1 MPYVKNW
8 MFDVFISIIYLLNFK
23 LSNFKVF
30 IFQKYNTSSSQ
41 TYQLANTWGLKRHLL
56 TTMLLRPC
64 GVMAAHQTSDLG
76 VAGSSPV
83 KVGFLTMTEI
93 WKSKYT

>member
-1 MPYVKNW
+1 MNLE
-8 MFDVFISIIYLLNFK
+8 FIK
-23 LSNFKVF
+23 LSIFEHFKF
-30 IFQKYNTSSSQ
+30 PKYNTSTLG

-83 KVGFLTMTEI
+83 KVVFLR
-93 WKSKYT
+93 